1 MVSFIKKGAEAAKI
15 VTGERKK
22 ADAREAQYE
31 RDKKA
36 RQFFV
41 KKGKHTEVTF
51 VDGDLYEGILNNVF
65 YMHAV
70 TPEGGEKGKDTQNYV
85 CIGEAEADE
94 GKQCPICA
102 DGDVPKHM
110 VALTVIDHTEY
121 TDKEKVTHKDQK
133 RLFLATNSTQK
144 LLETEADVRKGL
156 SGVKY
161 RATRENK
168 AFEPRVGGTYT
179 YLTKA
184 TQEESIATFGEE
196 KFTPLDYDDVLPIFP
211 YEELIDLGFGA
222 SIMNVSKE
230 AEKATEKVDVEK
242 EL

>member
-1 MVSFIKKGAEAAKI
+1 MVGFIKTGAQAAKI

-22 ADAREAQYE
+22 ADAREAKYE
-31 RDKKA
+31 RDKKG
-36 RQFFV
+36 RQFFI
-41 KKGKHTEVTF
+41 KKGKHTDVTF

-70 TPEGGEKGKDTQNYV
+70 TPEGGEKGKDTENYV

-94 GKQCPICA
+94 GKQCPVCA

-144 LLETEADVRKGL
+144 VLETEADVRGGL

-179 YLTKA
+179 YLSKSTP
-184 TQEESIATFGEE
+184 EEMIAMYGED
-196 KFTPLDYDDVLPIFP
+196 KFSPLDYEEVLPIHT
-211 YEELIDLGFGA
+211 YEELIDLGYGA
-222 SIMNVSKE
+222 SIMDVSKE
-230 AEKATEKVDVEK
+230 AAKATEKVDVEK